1 LEKNRCCDSL
11 LWRYCCLLRVL
22 PIPIFFFCIFS
33 TDCLLRVVDLLCT
46 TSDNFNISLLCFPS
60 VLSQGPALVSITKDA
75 SGREVMNATLP
86 SGAGN
91 SHTLAPRSLKIA
103 QLSAVVASVLT
114 YFHTVND
121 VFSFFHRKK
130 KKTVHCQCY
139 ITSAHI
145 LVSVSASLKFI

>member
-33 TDCLLRVVDLLCT
+33 TELDCLLRVVDLLCT

-130 KKTVHCQCY
+130 KKKLSIVNVILQVH
-139 ITSAHI
+139 TF
-145 LVSVSASLKFI
+145 LFL